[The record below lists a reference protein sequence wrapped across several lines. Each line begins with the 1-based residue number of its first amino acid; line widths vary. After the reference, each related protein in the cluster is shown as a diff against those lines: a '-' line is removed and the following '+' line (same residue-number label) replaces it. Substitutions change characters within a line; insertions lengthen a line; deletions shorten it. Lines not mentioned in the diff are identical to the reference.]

1 MSSHCI
7 YCTAR
12 GPAFIT
18 LMTLNT
24 RYMKMKIK
32 VQFFPNQSFTVSL
45 SASVYQ
51 CAKCDL
57 SHVPAPHL
65 TSTWQGPS
73 PPRTLHTPDPGDK
86 SSSRVW
92 RRRTQE
98 KVTVSAAA
106 ASACI
111 PSAPS
116 SVAPV
121 SLSAAAAATRGCQTT
136 SLHENIFSPPLI
148 NNIIILTI

>member
-1 MSSHCI
+1 
-7 YCTAR
+7 
-12 GPAFIT
+12 
-18 LMTLNT
+18 
-24 RYMKMKIK
+24 MKIK

-51 CAKCDL
+51 CGKCDL
-57 SHVPAPHL
+57 SPVPAPHL

-98 KVTVSAAA
+98 KVTQSPHSLRMHSFCPLERGAGILECCCCCHSRLPNNFAA
-106 ASACI
+106 
-111 PSAPS
+111 
-116 SVAPV
+116 
-121 SLSAAAAATRGCQTT
+121 
-136 SLHENIFSPPLI
+136 
-148 NNIIILTI
+148 

>member
-1 MSSHCI
+1 
-7 YCTAR
+7 
-12 GPAFIT
+12 
-18 LMTLNT
+18 
-24 RYMKMKIK
+24 MKMKIK

-98 KVTVSAAA
+98 KVTVSA
-106 ASACI
+106 CI

-121 SLSAAAAATRGCQTT
+121 SLSVVAAAATRGCQTT
-136 SLHENIFSPPLI
+136 SLHENIFPPPLI
-148 NNIIILTI
+148 NNINILTLHNITSRTTGGCSAVGE